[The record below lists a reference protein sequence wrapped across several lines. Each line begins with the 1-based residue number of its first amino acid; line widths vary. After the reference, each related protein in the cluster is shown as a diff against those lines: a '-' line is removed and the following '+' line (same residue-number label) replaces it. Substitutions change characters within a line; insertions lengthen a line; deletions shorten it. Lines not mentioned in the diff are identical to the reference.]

1 MLCWADFT
9 IATRGYS
16 FRKGQR
22 YCDAS
27 NPSQNKY
34 LEEGGIRFLMADE
47 ITARPCRA
55 QSLFR
60 YRSCCLLVMLDAL
73 ASILFLI
80 YSPTATQTLSTS
92 DKS

>member
-1 MLCWADFT
+1 MPCWADFT

-27 NPSQNKY
+27 NPSQNEY

-47 ITARPCRA
+47 IGDTRVAGYPRHCETM
-55 QSLFR
+55 QSAITFQVSIVLFTG
-60 YRSCCLLVMLDAL
+60 DA
-73 ASILFLI
+73 
-80 YSPTATQTLSTS
+80 
-92 DKS
+92 